1 MTRLMRMIGQNCAQH
16 EACLRLFADWEKD
29 AGITSDVLPLRF
41 GAALHAL
48 VLEKINHGL
57 VEVYP
62 PNTASDQALWNAVL
76 GAFQQHE
83 QFIREWLKSP
93 PPANQRSAPCR
104 PDTGGVKFLSVTL
117 PNACDAKR
125 VGRKCRI

>member
-1 MTRLMRMIGQNCAQH
+1 MSRLMRMIGQNCPQH

-29 AGITSDVLPLRF
+29 AGVTSGVLPLRLD
-41 GAALHAL
+41 AALHAL
-48 VLEKINHGL
+48 VLDKINHGL

-93 PPANQRSAPCR
+93 RKPTKCAVPPRYWRGEIIVCH
-104 PDTGGVKFLSVTL
+104 VTQCL
-117 PNACDAKR
+117 
-125 VGRKCRI
+125 

>member
-1 MTRLMRMIGQNCAQH
+1 MSRLMRMIGQNCSDH

-29 AGITSDVLPLRF
+29 AGITSGVLPLRL

-48 VLEKINHGL
+48 VLERINHGL

-62 PNTASDQALWNAVL
+62 PNPASDQALWNAVL

-83 QFIREWLKSP
+83 QFIRAWFA
-93 PPANQRSAPCR
+93 ANQRSASCR
-104 PDTGGVKFLSVTL
+104 PDTGGVKLLSVTL
-117 PNACDAKR
+117 PNACDAQR